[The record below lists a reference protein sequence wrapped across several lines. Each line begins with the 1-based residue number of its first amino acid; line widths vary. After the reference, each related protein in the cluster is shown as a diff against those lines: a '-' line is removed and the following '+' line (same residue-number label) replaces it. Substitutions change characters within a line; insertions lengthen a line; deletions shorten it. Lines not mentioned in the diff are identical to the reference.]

1 MFMSVGDLIALSV
14 LAVVAASYAA
24 IRVGAMF
31 DAEFDSTPAKD
42 VRDQTGARSRR
53 ASRWGK

>member
-1 MFMSVGDLIALSV
+1 MFMSIDDLIALSV
-14 LAVVAASYAA
+14 IAVIVAAYAA
-24 IRVGAMF
+24 VRVGAAY

>member
-1 MFMSVGDLIALSV
+1 MSVRDLILLALFT
-14 LAVVAASYAA
+14 LGAAAYAA
-24 IRVGAMF
+24 VRVGAMF
-31 DAEFDSTPAKD
+31 DAEFDSSSPAND